1 MTPLKWR
8 GQGGLMTRFLEVRR
22 SRNKNVRALGVSSS
36 SKSVSTG
43 MRTGV
48 EVELGTETVSE
59 WGGGCLCPQQG
70 EGAGVISGG
79 MCFSFRRERERGLK
93 AAVRRSK

>member
-1 MTPLKWR
+1 MTPLKWGG

-36 SKSVSTG
+36 CKSVSTG

-48 EVELGTETVSE
+48 EVELGAETVSE
-59 WGGGCLCPQQG
+59 
-70 EGAGVISGG
+70 
-79 MCFSFRRERERGLK
+79 
-93 AAVRRSK
+93 